1 MLEVLEAIDHLG
13 EISRLFLILRKQVG
27 FRMEENAL
35 TEACQRTAGLSSRYP
50 RPKPALILAVAL
62 GLLNL
67 HKGVVTATERGHQFC
82 ENGIINHVDFFL
94 AQGQLLLGALLDDAI
109 VESELKTFLRSFQVV
124 HGELIVRKSAIL
136 STADQQ
142 LICRLLQQLQALKSV
157 GDYYSINP
165 LFEALLDRLILRA
178 SRLSEKELLARL
190 ERQRKRGQ
198 LAEEKVIEQEKERLC
213 LLKRADLAAKVE
225 RISIE
230 NVSAGYD
237 IKSFEKNGRIRFI
250 EVKSSVGSKVA
261 FEWSTGERE
270 KAEKEG
276 ETYYIYFV
284 PLSFT
289 LPRLAAP
296 IVIIHNPFL
305 LIKKG
310 HLLESPCSYRVVG
323 VEFIL

>member
-1 MLEVLEAIDHLG
+1 MTI
-13 EISRLFLILRKQVG
+13 
-27 FRMEENAL
+27 
-35 TEACQRTAGLSSRYP
+35 
-50 RPKPALILAVAL
+50 
-62 GLLNL
+62 
-67 HKGVVTATERGHQFC
+67 TERGQQFC
-82 ENGIINHVDFFL
+82 AGGITSNVDLFL
-94 AQGQLLLGALLDDAI
+94 AQGQLLLGTLLDDAI
-109 VESELKTFLRSFQVV
+109 VESKSKIFLSSFQVV

-142 LICRLLQQLQALKSV
+142 LICRLLQQLHALKSV

-165 LFEALLDRLILRA
+165 LFETLLDRLILRA

-213 LLKRADLAAKVE
+213 SHKRADLAAKVE
-225 RISIE
+225 RVSIE

-289 LPRLAAP
+289 LPRLTAP
-296 IVIIHNPFL
+296 IVIIQNPFL
-305 LIKKG
+305 LIKEG
-310 HLLESPCSYRVVG
+310 RFFESPCSYRVVG